1 MVIVGKIC
9 LLLLRSASLLVSKY
23 RSVVSIDMKKISDS
37 RTTVLN
43 RKILNW
49 IFGLEPRVVS
59 IGASIVIIGILAAIV
74 GISNLSNAYA
84 DGYGRFRAK
93 IMVDSE
99 T

>member
-1 MVIVGKIC
+1 
-9 LLLLRSASLLVSKY
+9 
-23 RSVVSIDMKKISDS
+23 MKKISDS

-84 DGYGRFRAK
+84 DGMGVFERR
-93 IMVDSE
+93 
-99 T
+99 